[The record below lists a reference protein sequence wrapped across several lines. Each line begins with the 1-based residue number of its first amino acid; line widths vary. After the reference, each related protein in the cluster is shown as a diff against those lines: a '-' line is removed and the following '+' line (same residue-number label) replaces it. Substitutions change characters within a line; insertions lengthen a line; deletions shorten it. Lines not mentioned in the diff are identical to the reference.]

1 MDKINILIVED
12 EAIVALE
19 IKRSI
24 LKMGFSV
31 TNMARNHDD
40 ALYSIKEK
48 NPDIIL
54 LDIHLKNSKDGIE
67 IAKEVQKIANIP
79 IIYLTA
85 FSDDKTIGRAVQTNP
100 VGYLVKPFK
109 REDLKSILQ
118 LAIYKINSNQCVESS
133 LISIGKGY
141 VYDMANHNLFF
152 KEHPIKLSQKESL
165 LLEMLIEAK
174 GNIVPFTTLEQH
186 IWQGN
191 PVSDSALRTLLYR
204 LRGKLEYLLIETVPS
219 FGFKLAP
226 HQRHIS

>member
-31 TNMARNHDD
+31 TNMARNYDD
-40 ALYSIKEK
+40 ALCSITEK
-48 NPDIIL
+48 TPNIIL
-54 LDIHLKNSKDGIE
+54 LDIHLKNSKDGIAT
-67 IAKEVQKIANIP
+67 AKDIQKIANIP

-85 FSDDKTIGRAVQTNP
+85 FSDDETIERAVQTNP
-100 VGYLVKPFK
+100 IGYLVKPFK

-133 LISIGKGY
+133 LTSIGKGY
-141 VYDMANHNLFF
+141 MYDIANHNLFF

-165 LLEMLIEAK
+165 FLEMLIEAK
-174 GNIVPFTTLEQH
+174 GNIVPFTRLEQH
-186 IWQGN
+186 IWQGS

-226 HQRHIS
+226 PYTR

>member
-19 IKRSI
+19 IKRTI
-24 LKMGFSV
+24 LKMGFAVSGMA
-31 TNMARNHDD
+31 TNFDD
-40 ALYSIKEK
+40 ALINVREK
-48 NPDIIL
+48 LPNIIL

-67 IAKEVQKIANIP
+67 TAKAIKQIADIP
-79 IIYLTA
+79 IVYLTA
-85 FSDDKTIGRAVQTNP
+85 FCDDQTIERAVQTNP

-109 REDLKSILQ
+109 REDLKSTLQ
-118 LAIYKINSNQCVESS
+118 LAIYKINSNKCVETNLSP
-133 LISIGKGY
+133 IGKGY
-141 VYDMANHNLFF
+141 VYDLANHNLFF

-174 GNIVPFTTLEQH
+174 GDIVPFATLEQH

-219 FGFKLAP
+219 FGFKLA
-226 HQRHIS
+226 SYTK

>member
-12 EAIVALE
+12 EAIVALD
-19 IKRSI
+19 IKRTI
-24 LKMGFSV
+24 LKMGFCV
-31 TNMARNHDD
+31 TNMVTNHDD
-40 ALYSIKEK
+40 ALTSVKEET
-48 NPDIIL
+48 PDIVL

-67 IAKEVQKIANIP
+67 IAKAIKQIADIP
-79 IIYLTA
+79 IVYLTA
-85 FSDDKTIGRAVQTNP
+85 FSDDKTIERAVQTNP

-109 REDLKSILQ
+109 RDDLKSTLQ
-118 LAIYKINSNQCVESS
+118 LAIYKMNSNKCVKTNLS
-133 LISIGKGY
+133 SIGKGY
-141 VYDMANHNLFF
+141 VYDLDNHNLFF

-174 GNIVPFTTLEQH
+174 GNIVPFTVLEHH

-191 PVSDSALRTLLYR
+191 PVSDSALRTLMYR

-226 HQRHIS
+226 PYTK